1 MPGFSDFF
9 LFAVRRR
16 SVLTVILSAAI
27 LNPAFSSPC
36 GAMQAVSGPGTVQNN
51 SSPGTGQIPS
61 SPSSPPSPAPLPSVR
76 GPASSPSPVRGPA
89 SPASVPSP
97 ASSPSVPNSASQP
110 SVPSPTSASSA
121 RSPASGPSVQSWVQ
135 SILIDRIEGGA
146 IYSKDGRQ
154 FETGGAKVIDNSRRI
169 TGAKQADL
177 FYQNG
182 ELMEVILR

>member
-1 MPGFSDFF
+1 VPGFSDFF

-97 ASSPSVPNSASQP
+97 ASSPSVP
-110 SVPSPTSASSA
+110 SPTSASSA